1 MASENII
8 RKISIPHCARGPK
21 LCEKCAEAA
30 RNKKICLLEIFL
42 EPTNV
47 ARPTIEV
54 VKGGESN
61 HYEFDVVKTFSS
73 EAEAKEY
80 AAKNKIDISLD

>member
-21 LCEKCAEAA
+21 LCEKCKEAA
-30 RNKKICLLEIFL
+30 KSKKICLLEIFL
-42 EPTNV
+42 EPGNI

-54 VKGGESN
+54 IKNGEP
-61 HYEFDVVKTFSS
+61 HYYEFEIVKVFST
-73 EAEAKEY
+73 EQDAKEF
-80 AAKNKIDISLD
+80 AAKNNIDISLN

>member
-47 ARPTIEV
+47 ARPTIEIV
-54 VKGGESN
+54 TDGESN
-61 HYEFDVVKTFSS
+61 YYEFDVVKTFSS

-80 AAKNKIDISLD
+80 AAKNKINISLD